1 MQNLGHRRSQAVHIP
16 VNVQFT
22 IVWKV
27 IVDNQRHL
35 LDINTSG
42 PHICWYQH
50 STEAETEQHGM
61 SEMGKMAASNQE
73 LLSTLQINVN
83 LKTKAA
89 FKAISWR
96 KKLLFAHPGWFVLG
110 KTVHLVLSM
119 AWVVGWGL
127 HSRPWAQFFP
137 QGSSQTANNIFVL
150 AQQSHHFHWPKNSP
164 NNTILSEKLNLKP
177 YHYLICYNTH
187 REG

>member
-42 PHICWYQH
+42 PRICWYQH
-50 STEAETEQHGM
+50 STEAETEQHGR

-96 KKLLFAHPGWFVLG
+96 KKIVICPPWLVCTGKNCALGPEYGLSRSLRAALKTLGTVFPTRVLPNS
-110 KTVHLVLSM
+110 KQHICTSPTVTSF
-119 AWVVGWGL
+119 
-127 HSRPWAQFFP
+127 S
-137 QGSSQTANNIFVL
+137 L
-150 AQQSHHFHWPKNSP
+150 A
-164 NNTILSEKLNLKP
+164 
-177 YHYLICYNTH
+177 
-187 REG
+187 